1 MKINRIVFI
10 VILMANGGNTA
21 SLRRAG
27 IVHLPSLM
35 VCITALL
42 IVLGMEIFNK
52 YTYNEKRVLL
62 FNYYWQRKSC
72 PSFYFFPVKKEA
84 AEADLLSN
92 NRLLT
97 RILVT
102 SPFKI
107 LVHKVCCSKK
117 GLFAHS

>member
-52 YTYNEKRVLL
+52 YTYNEKG
-62 FNYYWQRKSC
+62 
-72 PSFYFFPVKKEA
+72 SFFLIIIGSEKVVPASTFFPLKRKRRKLIYSLIIDYSLA
-84 AEADLLSN
+84 SW
-92 NRLLT
+92 
-97 RILVT
+97 
-102 SPFKI
+102 
-107 LVHKVCCSKK
+107 
-117 GLFAHS
+117 

>member
-52 YTYNEKRVLL
+52 YTYNEK
-62 FNYYWQRKSC
+62 KD
-72 PSFYFFPVKKEA
+72 PSF
-84 AEADLLSN
+84 
-92 NRLLT
+92 
-97 RILVT
+97 
-102 SPFKI
+102 
-107 LVHKVCCSKK
+107 
-117 GLFAHS
+117 